1 MKLTCF
7 ARSGAVLLCACAPG
21 ALSAQALPNFG
32 NYRELDRAF
41 RVGIQVANQLNGFT
55 QQASFDQNTIEDIQ
69 EFLDPSL
76 IATVVGAQNANLGAI
91 SSVFDLRG
99 ATALGNY
106 AQNSSTLTI
115 NIVSPTGQL
124 VTQRGGAACSF
135 TFTGATRQ
143 DAYNSFDEAIDDES
157 TPTSQALLG
166 CLGRS
171 FSRFSPADP
180 LAGNPNSLQ
189 ASLTRGALD
198 LTNGDSL
205 VEEGANTAGDPW
217 IIGATYTTGSAGRFD
232 ISRFDARVQ
241 RSFRVF
247 EGNRALLKFDLPV
260 NYSKISGASVYSAQL
275 GLGLE
280 VPVIAQT
287 WSIEPRVAYG
297 AVYSADAGSAGHII
311 QGSLTSR
318 YVVQGLGRGRLIVGN
333 MVGYSQTLDAPG
345 TDANINPD
353 LKNFVTRNGLAYEL
367 PLKSRIGGRASSIRA
382 SYGFTHYFG
391 DDLRNNSFHEASLSF
406 GIRGREESVRATRD
420 LIRFNLNAVQA
431 RGYSSYTAGLGFR
444 F

>member
-1 MKLTCF
+1 MKFACF
-7 ARSGAVLLCACAPG
+7 ARVSAVLLCACAPG

-32 NYRELDRAF
+32 NYQQLDRAF
-41 RVGIQVANQLNGFT
+41 RVGIRVANQLNGFA
-55 QQASFDQNTIEDIQ
+55 QEASFEQNTIEDLQ

-91 SSVFDLRG
+91 SSVFDIRG
-99 ATALGNY
+99 ATALANY

-115 NIVSPTGQL
+115 NIVSPNGQV

-143 DAYNSFDEAIDDES
+143 DAFNSFDETIDDETTS
-157 TPTSQALLG
+157 TSQALLG

-189 ASLTRGALD
+189 ASLTRNALD
-198 LTNGDSL
+198 LTNADSL

-217 IIGATYTTGSAGRFD
+217 IIGATYTQGSAGRFD
-232 ISRFDARVQ
+232 ISRVDARVQ

-247 EGNRALLKFDLPV
+247 EGNRALLKIDLPF
-260 NYSKISGASVYSAQL
+260 NYSKISGASVYSGQL
-275 GLGLE
+275 GVGLE
-280 VPVIAQT
+280 FPVIAQT
-287 WSIEPRVAYG
+287 WSLEPRVAYG
-297 AVYSADAGSAGHII
+297 AVYSADAGSAGHIL

-318 YVVQGLGRGRLIVGN
+318 YVVQGLGRGRLVIGN

-353 LKNFVTRNGLAYEL
+353 LKNFVTRNGFAYEL
-367 PLKSRIGGRASSIRA
+367 PLKSRVGGRSSSLRA

-420 LIRFNLNAVQA
+420 LIRFNLNTVQA
-431 RGYSSYTAGLGFR
+431 KGYSSYTAGLGFR

>member
-1 MKLTCF
+1 MNLTCS
-7 ARSGAVLLCACAPG
+7 ARFGAVLLCACAPS

-32 NYRELDRAF
+32 GYQQLDRSF
-41 RVGIQVANQLNGFT
+41 RVGIQVANQLNGFS
-55 QQASFDQNTIEDIQ
+55 QQQSFDQNTIEDIQ

-91 SSVFDLRG
+91 STVFDLRG
-99 ATALGNY
+99 ATALAGY

-115 NIVSPTGQL
+115 NIVSPNGEIITGQ
-124 VTQRGGAACSF
+124 GGAACSF

-143 DAYNSFDEAIDDES
+143 AAFDSFDLAIDDET

-171 FSRFSPADP
+171 FSRFSPIDP

-189 ASLTRGALD
+189 ASLTRNALD
-198 LTNGDSL
+198 LTNADSL

-232 ISRFDARVQ
+232 ISRVDARVQ

-260 NYSKISGASVYSAQL
+260 NYSKINGASVYSAQL
-275 GLGLE
+275 GVGLE
-280 VPVIAQT
+280 FPVIAQT
-287 WSIEPRVAYG
+287 WSLEPRIAYG
-297 AVYSADAGSAGHII
+297 AVYSGDAGSAGHIL

-318 YVVQGLGRGRLIVGN
+318 YVVQGLGRGRLVIGN

-345 TDANINPD
+345 TELNINPD
-353 LKNFVTRNGLAYEL
+353 LKNFVTRNGFAYEL

-391 DDLRNNSFHEASLSF
+391 DDLFNNSFHEASLSF

-420 LIRFNLNAVQA
+420 LIRFNLNTVQA